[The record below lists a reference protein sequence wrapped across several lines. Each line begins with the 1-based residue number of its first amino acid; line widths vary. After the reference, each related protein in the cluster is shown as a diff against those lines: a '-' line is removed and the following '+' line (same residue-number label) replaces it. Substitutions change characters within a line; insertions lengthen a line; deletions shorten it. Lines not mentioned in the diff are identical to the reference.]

1 LPIVSLVIPDE
12 IVRATH
18 MSPEELQVE
27 IAVLLFENGKLTLGQ
42 AARLAGIAQPT
53 FQHLLGR
60 RKIPLHYDV
69 EDFRRDLQ
77 TLKDLDVT

>member
-1 LPIVSLVIPDE
+1 MSLVIPDE
-12 IVRATH
+12 IVRATR
-18 MSPEELQVE
+18 MSPEELRVE
-27 IAVLLFENGKLTLGQ
+27 IAVLLFEDGKLTLGQ
-42 AARLAGIAQPT
+42 AARFAGITQPD
-53 FQHLLGR
+53 FQHLLGK

>member
-1 LPIVSLVIPDE
+1 VSLVIPDE

-18 MSPEELQVE
+18 MSPQELQVE
-27 IAVLLFENGKLTLGQ
+27 IAVLLFEDGKLTLGQ
-42 AARLAGIAQPT
+42 AARLAGMAQPD
-53 FQHLLGR
+53 FQHLLGK

-77 TLKDLDVT
+77 TLKDLGIT